1 MAMQRDY
8 IIEGEDR
15 ITIGGSEELQTM
27 VDRLPATPL
36 LSVTDVAA
44 ALDLSRDV
52 IYAWIDSGQFKIFCG
67 TDTTAIF
74 TAFSGARLSRFCDR
88 GLSNKHAPRRTL
100 CTSTLT
106 LYARR

>member
-52 IYAWIDSGQFKIFCG
+52 IYAWIDSGQFKIFAAHG
-67 TDTTAIF
+67 HDRNFYRIF
-74 TAFSGARLSRFCDR
+74 RGSFIAFLRSRII
-88 GLSNKHAPRRTL
+88 
-100 CTSTLT
+100 
-106 LYARR
+106 